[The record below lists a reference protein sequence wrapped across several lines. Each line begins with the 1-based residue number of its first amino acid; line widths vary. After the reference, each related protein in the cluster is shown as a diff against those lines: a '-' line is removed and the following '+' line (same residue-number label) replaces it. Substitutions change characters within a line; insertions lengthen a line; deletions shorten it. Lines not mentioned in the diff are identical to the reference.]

1 MSLDRL
7 DWALCRSFLAILRQG
22 SLSGAARV
30 LNVAHPTMRRHLDE
44 LEAMIG
50 AALFVRSPS
59 GLMPTALAIELRE
72 PAESMEAAAEALIRS
87 ASAEAGEVAGTVR
100 LTASEIMGVEV
111 LPAFLAAIRTSHPR
125 LDFEVVLTNTVQD
138 LRRRDADIAI
148 RMTRPIQSDLVARKV
163 GETRLG
169 IYAHRDWVAAHEAP
183 TSLEALVRSGQ
194 LVGYDR
200 GDTSILRGLAAR
212 GVHATAADFCFRSD
226 SDLAQL
232 AAIRAAVGVGFCQI
246 RIADRDPNL
255 QHLLADLQF
264 GLEIWL
270 VAHASNLSTSRVRLV
285 FDTLA
290 RDLQKYGS
298 ASKSRPL

>member
-255 QHLLADLQF
+255 QRLLADLEF

-298 ASKSRPL
+298 ASKSCPL

>member
-22 SLSGAARV
+22 SLSGAARA
-30 LNVAHPTMRRHLDE
+30 LNVSHPTMRRHLDE
-44 LEAMIG
+44 LEAIIG

-59 GLMPTALAIELRE
+59 GLIPTALAIELRE
-72 PAESMEAAAEALIRS
+72 PAESMETAAEALIRS
-87 ASAEAGEVAGTVR
+87 ASAEASEIAGTVR
-100 LTASEIMGVEV
+100 ITASEIMGVEV
-111 LPAFLAAIRTSHPR
+111 LPALLSAIKTSHPR
-125 LDFEVVLTNTVQD
+125 LAFEVALTNKVQD
-138 LRRRDADIAI
+138 LLRRDADIAI
-148 RMTRPIQSDLVARKV
+148 RMTRPIQSDLVAWKV
-163 GETRLG
+163 GEARLG
-169 IYAHRDWVAAHEAP
+169 IYAHRDWLAAHEAP
-183 TSLEALVRSGQ
+183 ASLEALVSMRQ

-200 GDTSILRGLAAR
+200 DDTSILKGLAAR

-232 AAIRAAVGVGFCQI
+232 AAIRAAIGVGFCQI

-255 QHLLADLQF
+255 RRLLVELEF

-270 VAHASNLSTSRVRLV
+270 VAHASGLSTARVRLV

-290 RDLQKYGS
+290 QALQRYGS
-298 ASKSRPL
+298 LSKS

>member
-255 QHLLADLQF
+255 QRLLADLEF